1 MYRIAVMKVGVAG
14 ASGYAGAELVRILAS
29 HPEFELSVATG
40 QRNEGSAIAT
50 HTPSLTGI
58 VGSMT
63 YAPTTA
69 DALSDLDLVFLALPH
84 GASQAIVPELVG
96 SSVTVIDLGADFRLD
111 PATYELWYGEVHG
124 APSLCDD
131 AVYGL
136 VERNRPALAGAGLI
150 AVPGCYPTATNL
162 GLAPFVDAGVLT
174 LDGVVVDAISG
185 ISGAGRAASD
195 RLHFS
200 NLDEDVS
207 AYGLLTHRHTAEM
220 EMVLGREVLFTP
232 HFAPMVRGMLS
243 TIYAVPE
250 AGLTTDAA
258 IGLLHEAYDAEPF
271 VHVVTEPPSTKWAS
285 GSKSCFVTARVDER
299 TGRLI
304 VLSAIDNLGK
314 GAAGQAVQCANAAL
328 GLPEV
333 AGLSIAGVYP

>member
-1 MYRIAVMKVGVAG
+1 MKVGVAG

-29 HPEFELSVATG
+29 HPELEVAVATG
-40 QRNEGSAIAT
+40 RRNEGSSVAE
-50 HTPSLTGI
+50 HTPSLTGV

-69 DALSDLDLVFLALPH
+69 EALAGLDVVFLALPH
-84 GASQAIVPELVG
+84 GASQAIVPDLVG
-96 SSVTVIDLGADFRLD
+96 PSTTVIDLGADFRLD
-111 PATYELWYGEVHG
+111 PVAYEHWYGETHA
-124 APSLCDD
+124 APSLCDG

-136 VERNRPALAGAGLI
+136 VERNRTALAGAGLI

-162 GLAPFVDAGVLT
+162 ALAPFVDAGVLT
-174 LDGVVVDAISG
+174 HDGVVVDAISG
-185 ISGAGRAASD
+185 VSGAGRAASD

-220 EMVLGREVLFTP
+220 EMVLGHQVLFTP
-232 HFAPMVRGMLS
+232 HLAPMVRGMLA
-243 TIYAVPE
+243 TVYAVAVE
-250 AGLTTDAA
+250 GLTTTAA
-258 IGLLHEAYDAEPF
+258 LDLLHEAYDSEPF
-271 VHVVTEPPSTKWAS
+271 VHVVAEPPSTKWAS
-285 GSKSCFVTARVDER
+285 GSNSCFVTARVDDR

-314 GAAGQAVQCANAAL
+314 GAAGQAVQCANVAL

-333 AGLSIAGVYP
+333 SGLSIAGVYP